1 MYYVTVDHRGKSA
14 VYDLNP
20 TCKKTVVMVHGWPL
34 SAAMYEYQTRVL
46 ADRGYR
52 AVSYTHLDV
61 YKRQTLARERKTM
74 YFKSFGKIRTRKRKW
89 R

>member
-1 MYYVTVDHRGKSA
+1 MYYVTVDHRVKIA

-52 AVSYTHLDV
+52 VVTMDLRGFLRSYAQASGYEYDRLTD
-61 YKRQTLARERKTM
+61 
-74 YFKSFGKIRTRKRKW
+74 
-89 R
+89 